1 MHHTSLTR
9 ATRLVM
15 GIGAVAVGLALVP
28 MAAHPARAASAPA
41 AGPVAAPAA
50 KSGTEIRLRD
60 DCDPATFNAALGAGA
75 CVGNGNTTVDEFN
88 AELNRRGSV
97 NAWKY
102 DPNGTDQLD
111 QGESLNLV
119 NRGGETHTFTKVA
132 AFGGGFVA
140 GLNQAS
146 GNPTPA
152 PECATVNA
160 DGTLTP
166 KPASATNLRVAGMS
180 SVPGPAVGNGTT
192 LFQCCIHP
200 WMRVRVVRR

>member
-1 MHHTSLTR
+1 MHHTSLAR

-15 GIGAVAVGLALVP
+15 GIGAVTVGLALVP
-28 MAAHPARAASAPA
+28 MAAHPARAATTPA
-41 AGPVAAPAA
+41 AGPVAVPAA

-60 DCDPATFNAALGAGA
+60 DCDPATFNAQLGPGA
-75 CVGNGNTTVDEFN
+75 CVGNGGTTVAEFN
-88 AELNRRGSV
+88 AELQRRGSV

-111 QGESLNLV
+111 QGESLTLV

-140 GLNQAS
+140 ALNQAS

-166 KPASATNLRVAGMS
+166 KPASATNLRVGGMT